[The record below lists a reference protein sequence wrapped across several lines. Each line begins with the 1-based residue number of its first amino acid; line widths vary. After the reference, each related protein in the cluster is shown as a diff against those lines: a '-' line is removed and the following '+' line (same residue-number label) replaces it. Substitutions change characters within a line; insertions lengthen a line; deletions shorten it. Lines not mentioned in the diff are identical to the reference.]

1 MARENETYRAE
12 LEQIRNVF
20 GMKNLLTVTDVAN
33 YTGRS
38 RNWVRQKF
46 GISGKDGITAVKLAY
61 ELSSL

>member
-1 MARENETYRAE
+1 MARENETFRAE
-12 LEQIRNVF
+12 LEQIRTVF
-20 GMKNLLTVTDVAN
+20 GMKSILTITDVAN

-46 GISGKDGITAVKLAY
+46 GINGKDGITAVKLAH